1 MNIDDYEFDF
11 ASAKT
16 EVWGDLAH
24 AVQQLY
30 GLVQGLQ
37 ARIEQLEGQL
47 AEAKKPANK
56 ARDQ

>member
-1 MNIDDYEFDF
+1 MNINDYEFDF

-30 GLVQGLQ
+30 GITQ
-37 ARIEQLEGQL
+37 ALEQRIEELEAQL
-47 AEAKKPANK
+47 AKKSK
-56 ARDQ
+56 KSRDD

>member
-30 GLVQGLQ
+30 GLVSTLT
-37 ARIEQLEGQL
+37 ARIDELEEQ
-47 AEAKKPANK
+47 AAKKSYK
-56 ARDQ
+56 KSKED